1 MCVCACVS
9 SLLKPYNRKHIFV
22 FIFVCLVLY
31 FLLLVVGLFSFLD
44 PIDFSELE
52 SERALLPYFYFL
64 YLFTKCFKMEV
75 TCMTFF
81 YLWNTK

>member
-1 MCVCACVS
+1 MCVCVCVCVCVS
-9 SLLKPYNRKHIFV
+9 SLLKPYNRKNIFV

-31 FLLLVVGLFSFLD
+31 FLLLVVGFFSFLD

-64 YLFTKCFKMEV
+64 CFI
-75 TCMTFF
+75 
-81 YLWNTK
+81 